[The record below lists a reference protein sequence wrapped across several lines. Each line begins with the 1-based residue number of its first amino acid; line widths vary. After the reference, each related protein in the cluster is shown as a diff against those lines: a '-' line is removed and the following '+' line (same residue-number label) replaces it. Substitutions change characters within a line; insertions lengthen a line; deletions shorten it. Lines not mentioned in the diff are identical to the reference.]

1 MEILNGIFKFFQ
13 DILSQAAVLIA
24 VIALIGLLIQ
34 KKSASDVIKGTIK
47 TFLGFLVIGA
57 GAGVVVSA
65 LDPFGAMF
73 QHAFNVQGVVPNNEA
88 IVAQA
93 LVQYGSVTALIM
105 FFGMIVNMLIARFGK
120 FKYIFL
126 TGHHTLY
133 MACLICV
140 IFTVAGL
147 APWQIVVFGSVAL
160 GITMVVFPA
169 MAQPFMRRI
178 VKDDSVGFGHFGTVG
193 YVLSG
198 LTGMVVGKKS
208 KSTEDI
214 NFPKGL
220 AFLRESSVSISLT
233 MSLIYI
239 IIAIICGPTFI
250 QTELSGGQNFIVFAI
265 MKAINF
271 AAGVFIILA
280 GVRLLL
286 NEIVPAFKGFSD
298 RLIPGSK
305 PALDCPVVFPYAPNA
320 VLIGF
325 FSSFIGG
332 IVGMVVLMLTG
343 GPIILPGVVPHF
355 FCGASAGVFGNSTG
369 GVKGA
374 TFGAFLHG
382 ILITFLPVFLMPV
395 LGNLGFANTTF
406 SDADFCIT
414 GILFGTAG
422 KIGAIAVILAVVVAL
437 ALIFI
442 IGGLVK
448 SKKEAAKS
456 DANIQL

>member
-1 MEILNGIFKFFQ
+1 MEIINSILKFFQ
-13 DILSQAAVLIA
+13 DILGQAAVLIA

-34 KKSASDVIKGTIK
+34 KKPASDVIKGTVK
-47 TFLGFLVIGA
+47 TFLGFLVLGA

-65 LDPFGAMF
+65 LDPFGQMF
-73 QHAFNVQGVVPNNEA
+73 QQAFKVQGVVPNNEA

-93 LVQYGSVTALIM
+93 LVQYGSNTALIM
-105 FFGMIVNMLIARFGK
+105 FFGMLVNLLIARVSK
-120 FKYIFL
+120 FKYVFL

-133 MACLICV
+133 MACLLCV

-147 APWQIVVFGSVAL
+147 APWQVVVFGSLGL

-193 YVLSG
+193 YVLAG
-198 LTGMVVGKKS
+198 LTGMVVGKNS

-233 MSLIYI
+233 MSLIYVI
-239 IIAIICGPTFI
+239 VAIICGPEYI
-250 QTELSGGQNFIVFAI
+250 QTNLSDGQNFIVFAL
-265 MKAINF
+265 MKAVNF
-271 AAGVFIILA
+271 AAGVFIILS

-325 FSSFIGG
+325 FSSFVGG
-332 IVGMVVLMLTG
+332 IVGMIVLTLTG

-374 TFGAFLHG
+374 TLGAFLHG
-382 ILITFLPVFLMPV
+382 VLITFLPVFLMPV

-406 SDADFCIT
+406 SDADFCVT

-422 KIGAIAVILAVVVAL
+422 KLGAIAVIASVLVLL
-437 ALIFI
+437 ALIFVLAGFI
-442 IGGLVK
+442 A
-448 SKKEAAKS
+448 KKKAAKS
-456 DANIQL
+456 DADIKA